1 MHKIVFDFDGF
12 ASKALG
18 EIGEILVD
26 NSKQSMDKVS
36 HGRVYI
42 VGGRVHIA
50 SKAGDTAN
58 NMTGALKKT
67 IRFEIQGKVLEFG
80 AGNSQVDYAKY
91 LEMGTKKME
100 KRPNYTKTLLQN
112 QNQIDAK
119 VKKLFE
125 DSIRFA

>member
-1 MHKIVFDFDGF
+1 MHKIVFDFDRF
-12 ASKALG
+12 ASKTLG

-26 NSKQSMDKVS
+26 NSRKNMDKIS
-36 HGRVYI
+36 HGRVYV

-91 LEMGTKKME
+91 LEMGTEKMA
-100 KRPNYTKTLLQN
+100 KRPNYTKTIVQN
-112 QNQIDAK
+112 QDKINAK